1 MLTPPAGHTFTGQ
14 DGVMWTMDSS
24 RASSSSERTRGAGG
38 AFSMWSRDP
47 KGRRDPKGNGADPCP
62 WFEKVVVRGSWKVLL
77 NVVGLNVF

>member
-1 MLTPPAGHTFTGQ
+1 
-14 DGVMWTMDSS
+14 
-24 RASSSSERTRGAGG
+24 
-38 AFSMWSRDP
+38 MWSRDP